1 MSRTLFMALP
11 GRAFGLLNR
20 NRSALAALVVRG
32 AGVVAGFVLTFL
44 IARWFGP
51 EANGIYAL
59 VTQSA
64 IFLSVVAVGGLDLAV
79 VREFS
84 RSVAL
89 GRPLARGAIWGVL
102 LQTSALA
109 LLLGGTLLAL
119 APVVIPRL
127 IGNHQIANLGLILA
141 VLILLRGL
149 MRITAAVLRSQSRF
163 STGQAIELFLMP
175 VATIALLF
183 TWDASDRQIDTILLA
198 SVIAAGGVVA
208 LGIIL
213 ALRGTSRAAG
223 AINVS
228 QKALFVGALP
238 MWGMAIAQNLADW
251 FGLVS
256 VNYWAGTADAGIY
269 RVGTQIASVLPI
281 VSLSLLGTFTARIAA
296 AIHAEQR
303 EEMARL
309 SRTATLLSLLI
320 FGPLAL
326 AIFVFAKPILTAFG
340 PEFVSGAATLR
351 VLAVGALLVAGFG
364 IAGQILVMIGQA
376 RLNLMVNLATT
387 LAILV
392 GAPLAAANAGGLG
405 VALLLT
411 ALNGT
416 KTLIY
421 FGAVRRLEGFNAIT
435 GRLVQRD

>member
-1 MSRTLFMALP
+1 MTRALLVALP

-20 NRSALAALVVRG
+20 NRSALAALIVRG

-89 GRPLARGAIWGVL
+89 GRPLARQAVLGVL
-102 LQTSALA
+102 IQTAVLA
-109 LLLGGTLLAL
+109 LLLGGVVLAL
-119 APVVIPRL
+119 EPLIIPRL
-127 IGNHQIANLGLILA
+127 IGSHAIAYIGLILA

-149 MRITAAVLRSQSRF
+149 MRIIAAILRSQSRF
-163 STGQAIELFLMP
+163 SAGQAIELFLMP

-183 TWDASDRQIDTILLA
+183 TWDAADRHIGTILLA
-198 SVIAAGGVVA
+198 SVFAAGLVVTF
-208 LGIIL
+208 GIIL
-213 ALRGTSRAAG
+213 ALRGASSEAQAV
-223 AINVS
+223 NVS
-228 QKALFVGALP
+228 QKVLFFGALP

-256 VNYWAGTADAGIY
+256 VNFWAGTADAGIY
-269 RVGTQIASVLPI
+269 RVGSQIASVLPI
-281 VSLSLLGTFTARIAA
+281 VALSLLGTFTARIAA

-303 EEMARL
+303 DEMARL

-320 FGPLAL
+320 FGPIAV
-326 AIFVFAKPILTAFG
+326 AIFAFAEPILAAFG
-340 PEFVSGAATLR
+340 PDFVSGAATLR
-351 VLAVGALLVAGFG
+351 VLVIGALLVAGFG
-364 IAGQILVMIGQA
+364 IAGQVLVMIGQA
-376 RLNLMVNLATT
+376 RLNLMVNLGTT
-387 LAILV
+387 LVILI
-392 GAPLAAANAGGLG
+392 GAPLTAASAGGLG
-405 VALLLT
+405 VAVLIA

-421 FGAVRRLEGFNAIT
+421 FLAVRKLEGFNAFT